1 MVDRD
6 GRTFFVAESPT
17 PPGGDAEA
25 LFGEVTQLLEG
36 VLHNEAGE
44 PLALGVGSAGPM
56 TNGSHVSPLNI
67 PAWRDFPLRRRLEDR
82 FGLATFL
89 EVDTKALA
97 LAEGWRGAAQ
107 GSRNYLA
114 MVVSS
119 GIGGGL
125 VLDGRLIE
133 GRTGNA
139 GHVGHVTIDPDGR
152 QCSCGGRG
160 CLEAEASGWAIALI
174 TGRPASEAGPEI
186 IDRTGRLVGEALA
199 SVANLCDLNLV
210 VVAGSVA
217 LGFGAPFF
225 DAANK
230 ALQDKASQS
239 YARDT
244 RIVPAGLGKRAPL
257 VGAAAV
263 AWRGLG
269 EELLTVAVKGP
280 PRSPERNSLARH
292 PLRAYFRHGRSK
304 MGFVWFAVRGAG
316 RLQPGHP
323 RR

>member
-1 MVDRD
+1 VVNSLEYRQDPGEKAASGLCLALDVGASKLGAAMVDRE
-6 GRTFFVAESPT
+6 GRALSVAESPT
-17 PPGGDAEA
+17 PKGRDGEG
-25 LFGEVTQLLEG
+25 LFQQVADLLAA
-36 VLHNEAGE
+36 VLSTGPEQ

-56 TNGSHVSPLNI
+56 ANGSEVSPLNI
-67 PAWRDFPLRRRLEDR
+67 PAWRDYPLRRRLEER

-125 VLDGRLIE
+125 VLDGRLVE

-139 GHVGHVTIDPDGR
+139 GHVGHVIIEPDGH

-174 TGRPASEAGPEI
+174 TGKPASEAGPEI
-186 IDRTGRLVGEALA
+186 IERTGRLVGETLA
-199 SVANLCDLNLV
+199 SVANLCDLDLV

-217 LGFGAPFF
+217 LGFGEPFF
-225 DAANK
+225 QSANK
-230 ALQDKASQS
+230 ALHDKAMQS
-239 YARDT
+239 YARKA
-244 RIVPAGLGKRAPL
+244 RVVPAGLGKRAPL
-257 VGAAAV
+257 IGAAAV

-269 EELLTVAVKGP
+269 EELLAEAVNGP
-280 PRSPERNSLARH
+280 
-292 PLRAYFRHGRSK
+292 
-304 MGFVWFAVRGAG
+304 GAANA
-316 RLQPGHP
+316 P
-323 RR
+323 

>member
-1 MVDRD
+1 VPVTLCLALDIGATKLEAALIGRNGDIWRSEGSRTPAGDDPEVLFVEVARLVEKVLTDR
-6 GRTFFVAESPT
+6 R
-17 PPGGDAEA
+17 EA
-25 LFGEVTQLLEG
+25 PV
-36 VLHNEAGE
+36 
-44 PLALGVGSAGPM
+44 ALGVGSAGPLHDH
-56 TNGSHVSPLNI
+56 SEVSPLNI

-125 VLDGRLIE
+125 VLDGRLVE

-139 GHVGHVTIDPDGR
+139 GHVGHVVVDPDGHK
-152 QCSCGGRG
+152 CSCGGRG
-160 CLEAEASGWAIALI
+160 CLEAEASGWAIAVI

-186 IDRTGRLVGEALA
+186 IERTGRLVGDALA
-199 SVANLCDLNLV
+199 SVANLCDLDLI

-217 LGFGAPFF
+217 LGFGEPFF
-225 DAANK
+225 QAANK
-230 ALQDKASQS
+230 ALHDTAMQS
-239 YARDT
+239 YARKT
-244 RIVPAGLGKRAPL
+244 RIVPAGLGKKAPL

-269 EELLTVAVKGP
+269 EELLADAVNGPGVANVK
-280 PRSPERNSLARH
+280 
-292 PLRAYFRHGRSK
+292 
-304 MGFVWFAVRGAG
+304 
-316 RLQPGHP
+316 
-323 RR
+323 

>member
-1 MVDRD
+1 MVNSLEYRQDVGGRATTGRCLALDIGASKLGAALVDRE
-6 GRTFFVAESPT
+6 GGTSFVAESPT
-17 PPGGDAEA
+17 PEGGDAEA
-25 LFGEVTQLLEG
+25 LFGQVAALVDG
-36 VLHNEAGE
+36 VLHNEAGK

-56 TNGSHVSPLNI
+56 SNGSLVSPLNI

-89 EVDTKALA
+89 ELDTKALA
-97 LAEGWRGAAQ
+97 LGEGWRGAAQ
-107 GSRNYLA
+107 GARNYLA

-125 VLDGRLIE
+125 VLDGRLVE

-139 GHVGHVTIDPDGR
+139 GHVGHVIIEPGGR
-152 QCSCGGRG
+152 PCSCGGRG
-160 CLEAEASGWAIALI
+160 CLEAEASGWAIALM
-174 TGRPASEAGPEI
+174 TGRPPSEAGPEI
-186 IDRTGRLVGEALA
+186 IERTGRLVGQALA
-199 SVANLCDLNLV
+199 SVANLCDLDLF

-217 LGFGAPFF
+217 LGFGQPFF
-225 DAANK
+225 RAAND
-230 ALQDKASQS
+230 ALHDTARQA

-269 EELLTVAVKGP
+269 EELFAEPVSR
-280 PRSPERNSLARH
+280 PRSAN
-292 PLRAYFRHGRSK
+292 GD
-304 MGFVWFAVRGAG
+304 
-316 RLQPGHP
+316 
-323 RR
+323 

>member
-1 MVDRD
+1 VTLCLALDIGATKLEAALV
-6 GRTFFVAESPT
+6 GRNGDIWRSGGGRT
-17 PPGGDAEA
+17 PPGDDPEL
-25 LFGEVTQLLEG
+25 LFTEVTRLVDGLLSDGAEM
-36 VLHNEAGE
+36 
-44 PLALGVGSAGPM
+44 PLALGVGSAGPLRDH
-56 TNGSHVSPLNI
+56 SEVSPLNI
-67 PAWRDFPLRRRLEDR
+67 PAWRNFPLRRRLEDR
-82 FGLATFL
+82 FGLPTFL

-139 GHVGHVTIDPDGR
+139 GHVGHVIIVPGGR
-152 QCSCGGRG
+152 PCSCGGRG

-174 TGRPASEAGPEI
+174 TGRPPSEAGPEI
-186 IDRTGRLVGEALA
+186 IERTGRLVGEALA
-199 SVANLCDLNLV
+199 SVANLCDLDLI

-217 LGFGAPFF
+217 LGFGEPFF
-225 DAANK
+225 HAANK
-230 ALQDKASQS
+230 ALHDKAMQS
-239 YARDT
+239 YTRDT
-244 RIVPAGLGKRAPL
+244 LIVPAGLGKKAPL

-269 EELLTVAVKGP
+269 EELFAEAVNGP
-280 PRSPERNSLARH
+280 RWAN
-292 PLRAYFRHGRSK
+292 G
-304 MGFVWFAVRGAG
+304 G
-316 RLQPGHP
+316 
-323 RR
+323 

>member
-1 MVDRD
+1 MVNSLEYRQTENEPETADLCLALDIGASKLGAAMVDRE
-6 GRTFFVAESPT
+6 GHTFFVAESPT
-17 PPGGDAEA
+17 PEGDDAEA
-25 LFGEVTQLLEG
+25 LFGEVTALLDG
-36 VLHNEAGE
+36 VLNKETGL

-56 TNGSHVSPLNI
+56 TNGSQVSPLNI
-67 PAWRDFPLRRRLEDR
+67 PAWRGFPLRHRLEDR
-82 FGLATFL
+82 FGLTTFL

-125 VLDGRLIE
+125 VLDGRLVE

-139 GHVGHVTIDPDGR
+139 GHVGHVIIVPDGR

-174 TGRPASEAGPEI
+174 TGKPASEAGREI
-186 IDRTGRLVGEALA
+186 IERTGRLVGEALA
-199 SVANLCDLNLV
+199 SVANLCDLDLI

-217 LGFGAPFF
+217 FGFGPPFF
-225 DAANK
+225 DAANR
-230 ALQDKASQS
+230 ALHDTAMQS
-239 YARDT
+239 YARNT
-244 RIVPAGLGKRAPL
+244 RIVPAGLGKNAPL

-269 EELLTVAVKGP
+269 QELSAKTAPGP
-280 PRSPERNSLARH
+280 APVSR
-292 PLRAYFRHGRSK
+292 K
-304 MGFVWFAVRGAG
+304 D
-316 RLQPGHP
+316 
-323 RR
+323 

>member
-1 MVDRD
+1 MVNSLEYRRTETGKVPADLCLALDIGASKLGAAMVDGE
-6 GRTFFVAESPT
+6 GRTLVVAESST
-17 PPGGDAEA
+17 PEGHDAEA
-25 LFGEVTQLLEG
+25 LFGEVTRLLDG
-36 VLHNEAGE
+36 VLLQEAGQ
-44 PLALGVGSAGPM
+44 PLALGVGSAGPL
-56 TNGSHVSPLNI
+56 TNGSEVSPLNI

-97 LAEGWRGAAQ
+97 LAEGWRGAAR

-125 VLDGRLIE
+125 VLDGRLVE

-139 GHVGHVTIDPDGR
+139 GHVGHVIIKPGGR
-152 QCSCGGRG
+152 PCSCGGRG

-174 TGRPASEAGPEI
+174 TGKPASEAGPDI
-186 IDRTGRLVGEALA
+186 IERTGRLVGEALA
-199 SVANLCDLNLV
+199 SVANLCDLDLI

-225 DAANK
+225 QAANK
-230 ALQDKASQS
+230 ALHDEAMQS
-239 YARDT
+239 YARNT
-244 RIVPAGLGKRAPL
+244 KIVPAGLGKIAPL

-269 EELLTVAVKGP
+269 EELFADGIN
-280 PRSPERNSLARH
+280 SPAAANR
-292 PLRAYFRHGRSK
+292 
-304 MGFVWFAVRGAG
+304 
-316 RLQPGHP
+316 
-323 RR
+323 